1 MRMSVFIPRCVALF
15 QHRKIVSTVG
25 ALVLFFVVGTV
36 MPVSA
41 QELFGAPGAP
51 LSYETRAVIERITTD
66 EVQDGVR
73 RVVFEAKDKEGSVW
87 IVDSAQSY
95 VEGVRYRIT
104 EGRTVILQ
112 VIELPDGERTVF
124 LVDVVRV
131 SSLVWIAVLF
141 ALVVVAVGWWRGA
154 LALVGLGLT
163 VAVLLVWIIPRI
175 LGGADPLMSVVL
187 GSAVILC
194 VNMFLTHGF
203 RRATVVAFG
212 STLFGLALT
221 VLFSKLFVV
230 WSNLSGLGTEE
241 AAFVQLLGG
250 QIQPAGLFLAGI
262 VLGAV
267 GVLDDVAVTQV
278 ETVFELR
285 DTDARLSAKKLFGK
299 AMRVGRHHIASVVN
313 TLVLAYAGVALP
325 LLLLFFFNADLELW
339 RLVNEELIAEEIVRT
354 LAGTLGL
361 VLLMPLATALA
372 VWAPGMLTDVSDERP
387 EP

>member
-1 MRMSVFIPRCVALF
+1 M
-15 QHRKIVSTVG
+15 STVG
-25 ALVLFFVVGTV
+25 AVLFFALSASV
-36 MPVSA
+36 PVSA
-41 QELFGAPGAP
+41 QEFDVVAGAP
-51 LSYETRAVIERITTD
+51 LSYETRAVIERI
-66 EVQDGVR
+66 VQDEIQDGAR
-73 RVVFEAKDKEGSVW
+73 RVVFEARDKEGNVW
-87 IVDSAQSY
+87 MVDSAESY
-95 VEGVRYRIT
+95 VEGIRYRLAQD
-104 EGRTVILQ
+104 RTVILQ
-112 VIELPDGERTVF
+112 VVQLPDGERTAF
-124 LVDVVRV
+124 LIDVVRV
-131 SSLVWIAVLF
+131 SSLMWIAALF

-154 LALVGLGLT
+154 LALVGLGVT
-163 VAVLLVWIIPRI
+163 VAILLGWIVPRI
-175 LGGADPLMSVVL
+175 LGGADPLLSVIL

-203 RRATVVAFG
+203 RRATTVAFG
-212 STLFGLALT
+212 STLVGLALT

-241 AAFVQLLGG
+241 AAFVQILGG

-267 GVLDDVAVTQV
+267 GVLDDVAVAQI

-285 DTDARLSAKKLFGK
+285 DTDKRLGRRALFSK

-325 LLLLFFFNADLELW
+325 LLLLFFINADLELW

-361 VLLMPLATALA
+361 VLLMPIATALA
-372 VWAPGMLTDVSDERP
+372 VWAPGHETDAP
-387 EP
+387 HT

>member
-1 MRMSVFIPRCVALF
+1 MRVFIPRCVALF

-25 ALVLFFVVGTV
+25 ALVLLFVLSAV

-51 LSYETRAVIERITTD
+51 LSYETRATVERITTD
-66 EVQDGVR
+66 EVRDGVR

-112 VIELPDGERTVF
+112 VVELPNGERTVF
-124 LVDVVRV
+124 LVDVMRV

-203 RRATVVAFG
+203 RRATAVAFG

-241 AAFVQLLGG
+241 AAFVQILGG

-285 DTDARLSAKKLFGK
+285 DTDARLSAKKLFSK

-361 VLLMPLATALA
+361 VLLMPIATALA
-372 VWAPGMLTDVSDERP
+372 VWAPGKNGVRP
-387 EP
+387 